1 MHDNVATLAP
11 AAIGASRMAVTGKN
25 RNTSQMTPI
34 TQPNRSQGECCGW
47 VGGWPVMK
55 SESCDMAL
63 LIVRGGEWPVGPAV
77 GRAWRA
83 VRGPWVGRGQP
94 RRPECAAPG
103 QAVPPA
109 GRPGPDAPSPG
120 FRYCRE

>member
-47 VGGWPVMK
+47 AGGWPVVK

-77 GRAWRA
+77 GGLG
-83 VRGPWVGRGQP
+83 GPCAGRGSGVASLGGLNAP
-94 RRPECAAPG
+94 R
-103 QAVPPA
+103 
-109 GRPGPDAPSPG
+109 
-120 FRYCRE
+120 